1 MTLPEDFKEFIELL
15 NARQVNYLIVGGYAV
30 GFHSRPKFTQDI
42 DFWIENSEENARK
55 ILSVLKDFG
64 FGELDVTINDLTN
77 PDMVIQLGYAPLRID
92 IITDLSGLNFSEAYA
107 RKAKGNYLGVDTYFI
122 SIEDLIRNK
131 EIAGRDK
138 DLLDVK
144 WIKQYSSRF

>member
-1 MTLPEDFKEFIELL
+1 MALPEDFKEFIELL

-107 RKAKGNYLGVDTYFI
+107 RKVKGNYLGVDTYFI

>member
-1 MTLPEDFKEFIELL
+1 MKLPEDFKEFIELL
-15 NARQVNYLIVGGYAV
+15 NAHQVKYLIVGGYAV

-42 DFWIENSEENARK
+42 DFWIDKREHNARK
-55 ILSVLKDFG
+55 VLSVLKDFG
-64 FGELDVTINDLTN
+64 FGDLNVKISDLTN

-107 RKAKGNYLGVDTYFI
+107 RKVKGNYLGIDTYFI
-122 SIEDLIRNK
+122 SIEELIKNK

-138 DLLDVK
+138 DLLDIK
-144 WIKQYSSRF
+144 WIKQYSSKF

>member
-92 IITDLSGLNFSEAYA
+92 IITDLSGLNFSEAYS
-107 RKAKGNYLGVDTYFI
+107 RKVKGNYLGVDTYFI